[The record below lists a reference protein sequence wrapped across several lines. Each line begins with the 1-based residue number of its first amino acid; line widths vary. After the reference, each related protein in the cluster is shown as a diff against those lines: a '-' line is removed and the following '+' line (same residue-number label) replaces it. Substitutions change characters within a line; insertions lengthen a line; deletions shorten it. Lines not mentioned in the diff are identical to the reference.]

1 LPVSEMNSFNR
12 RQFIKISTAA
22 AVAGMVHAQGPSIPI
37 VDCHIHLFDQTRPQG
52 APYSGG
58 RGNTEPSL
66 PSRYRKLAAPL
77 GVVGAIAIEASP
89 WIEDNLWLLEVE
101 ESAPIMVG
109 AIGNLQPEKPEFKE
123 YLERYHKNKLFLG
136 IRYGNLWGYNLVNEV
151 ASSQFIDGLK
161 LLAQAGLVLDVAN
174 PRPELIEA
182 IIKVTDKVPD
192 LRIVVD
198 HIPAMFRRAT
208 DSSTRAG
215 VEANLQELAKRTQV
229 YIKVSEVMQV
239 VNEKPVLDAAAYKP
253 TLDFLFDTFGENR
266 LIFGSD
272 WPNGAA
278 VGNLPAIVKIVR
290 DYFESKGRAVAEKYF
305 WKNSAAAY
313 KWIHRDPSQP

>member
-1 LPVSEMNSFNR
+1 MNSFNR
-12 RQFIKISTAA
+12 RQFIETSAAA
-22 AVAGMVHAQGPSIPI
+22 AVAGMVGAQVPSIPI
-37 VDCHIHLFDQTRPQG
+37 IDCHIHLFDQTRPQG

-101 ESAPIMVG
+101 ESDRIMVG

-123 YLERYHKNKLFLG
+123 YLERFHKNKLFLG

-151 ASSQFIDGLK
+151 ANSQFIEGLK
-161 LLAQAGLVLDVAN
+161 LLAQSGLVLNVTT
-174 PRPELIEA
+174 PRPDMIEA
-182 IIKVTDKVPD
+182 IIKVTDTVPD

-198 HIPAMFRRAT
+198 HVPAMFRRAT
-208 DSSTRAG
+208 DSIARAG
-215 VEANLQELAKRTQV
+215 VEASLRELAKRNQV

-239 VNEKPVLDAAAYKP
+239 VNDKPSLDAAAYKP
-253 TLDFLFDTFGENR
+253 TLDFLFDAFGENR

-278 VGNLPAIVKIVR
+278 VGNLPAIVKIVQ
-290 DYFESKGRAVAEKYF
+290 DYFEAKGHAVAEKYF
-305 WKNSAAAY
+305 WKNSVAAY
-313 KWIHRDPSQP
+313 RWAHRNSNQP